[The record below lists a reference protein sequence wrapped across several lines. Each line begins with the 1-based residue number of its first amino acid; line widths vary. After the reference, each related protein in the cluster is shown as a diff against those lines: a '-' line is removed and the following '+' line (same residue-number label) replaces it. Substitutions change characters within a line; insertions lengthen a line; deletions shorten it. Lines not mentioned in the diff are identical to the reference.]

1 MLIDRYVSMSISPA
15 FRLLAL
21 LMRLTLSMP
30 PKSGRC
36 ELILLWSPILTYGK
50 FSACL
55 KSCSHG
61 GQVRSPF
68 LLDLLSMEVQVSYC
82 ASAARIHATLVQKK
96 SMFIPTLISLY
107 SPPSISLSL
116 FFRFFNILGTTL
128 CEIYFSIS
136 VNLLLKEYG

>member
-82 ASAARIHATLVQKK
+82 ARFAFDKGTMKMDDVATIGVT
-96 SMFIPTLISLY
+96 FG
-107 SPPSISLSL
+107 SLSL
-116 FFRFFNILGTTL
+116 SLRL
-128 CEIYFSIS
+128 
-136 VNLLLKEYG
+136 

>member
-96 SMFIPTLISLY
+96 SMFIPTLIRFAFDKGTMKMDDVAT
-107 SPPSISLSL
+107 IGVTFGSLSL
-116 FFRFFNILGTTL
+116 SLSWNIHLQKRQGH
-128 CEIYFSIS
+128 
-136 VNLLLKEYG
+136 

>member
-96 SMFIPTLISLY
+96 SMFIPTLIRFAFDKGTMKMDDVAT
-107 SPPSISLSL
+107 IGVTFGSLSL
-116 FFRFFNILGTTL
+116 SLRL
-128 CEIYFSIS
+128 
-136 VNLLLKEYG
+136 

>member
-1 MLIDRYVSMSISPA
+1 MGSLTTTKYAISRRYGLDGVGDRQHQIAVCVFSRRSSGFSHMENSLPA
-15 FRLLAL
+15 LNLV
-21 LMRLTLSMP
+21 LMAV
-30 PKSGRC
+30 KS
-36 ELILLWSPILTYGK
+36 
-50 FSACL
+50 
-55 KSCSHG
+55 